1 MFLKASSLKDENM
14 KVKKQ
19 DFLQHFSFFE
29 VVSHSFFI
37 F

>member
-19 DFLQHFSFFE
+19 DFLQHFSFLKL
-29 VVSHSFFI
+29 
-37 F
+37 